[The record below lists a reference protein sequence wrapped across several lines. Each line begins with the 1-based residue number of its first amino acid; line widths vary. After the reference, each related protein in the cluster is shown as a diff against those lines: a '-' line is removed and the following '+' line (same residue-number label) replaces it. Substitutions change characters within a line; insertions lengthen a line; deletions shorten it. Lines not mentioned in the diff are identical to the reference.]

1 MNHTQSI
8 VAIDER
14 VIYIKWAAID
24 DENLKHFNVYMD
36 DVKVAEL
43 SPNVTEWY
51 SPPLHNDREYEFIV
65 TSTSTGDN
73 ESPKINKMKKKLS
86 RGSIKERPIVVDVEK
101 IDIDHHNQ
109 IVISHKDFIL
119 EFEVTD

>member
-8 VAIDER
+8 VAIDEK
-14 VIYIKWAAID
+14 VIYIKWAAVD
-24 DENLKHFNVYMD
+24 DENLKHFNIYMD

-43 SPNVTEWY
+43 SPSTTEWY

-73 ESPKINKMKKKLS
+73 ESPKINKMKKRLS
-86 RGSIKERPIVVDVEK
+86 HGSIKEQPMVIDIETTVVDRSK
-101 IDIDHHNQ
+101 Q
-109 IVISHKDFIL
+109 MAISHKDFIL
-119 EFEVTD
+119 EFEVIE